1 MRPALPLLV
10 AILALAPP
18 LASQTPSVPPVP
30 PAPISVET
38 LAWMAGAWTAEG
50 RLDIEEHWMAPKG
63 GAMVGM
69 GRTVARGRMV
79 AFEFLRIETKDGG
92 IDYIASPG
100 GKPPTRFRLVR
111 ASATEAVFENLAH
124 DFPKRILYRL
134 QPDGSMLAR
143 VEGDGTEKEKAL
155 EFRYKRVR

>member
-1 MRPALPLLV
+1 
-10 AILALAPP
+10 
-18 LASQTPSVPPVP
+18 
-30 PAPISVET
+30 
-38 LAWMAGAWTAEG
+38 MAGAWTAEG
-50 RLDIEEHWMAPKG
+50 RLEIEEHWMAPKG

-79 AFEFLRIETKDGG
+79 AFEFLRIETKDSGT
-92 IDYIASPG
+92 DYIASPG

-124 DFPKRILYRL
+124 DFPKRILYRR

-155 EFRYKRVR
+155 EFKYKRIR